1 MLALRNKLT
10 QIFRFD
16 KRRAVKLRGVC
27 SSYTF
32 IFGILCL
39 VLGAGNWIVGTLE
52 SAKYQALLHKT
63 AQTGLEE
70 SYKSFQELDQQ
81 KNEEVLLRI
90 NQDRERYNAARVKL
104 DFYYVVLIG
113 GRWLLLI
120 GAGVTV
126 ASVIRLVRRDIPV
139 NTTMT

>member
-126 ASVIRLVRRDIPV
+126 ASVIRLIRRDTPV
-139 NTTMT
+139 NTTMI

>member
-1 MLALRNKLT
+1 MTIRE
-10 QIFRFD
+10 
-16 KRRAVKLRGVC
+16 VY
-27 SSYTF
+27 SSYF
-32 IFGILCL
+32 LIFGIVCL
-39 VLGAGNWIVGTLE
+39 FLGGGNWIVGTLE
-52 SAKYQALLHKT
+52 SEKYRTLLHKT

-70 SYKSFQELDQQ
+70 SYRNFQELDQQ

-104 DFYYVVLIG
+104 DFYYVVLVG

-126 ASVIRLVRRDIPV
+126 ASIIRLIRRDIPASI
-139 NTTMT
+139 TTI

>member
-1 MLALRNKLT
+1 MTIRE
-10 QIFRFD
+10 
-16 KRRAVKLRGVC
+16 VY
-27 SSYTF
+27 SSYF
-32 IFGILCL
+32 LIFGIVCL
-39 VLGAGNWIVGTLE
+39 FLGGGNWIVGTLE
-52 SAKYQALLHKT
+52 SEKYRTLLHKT

-70 SYKSFQELDQQ
+70 SYRNFQELDQQ

-104 DFYYVVLIG
+104 DFYYVVLVG

-126 ASVIRLVRRDIPV
+126 ASIIRLIRRDVPASI
-139 NTTMT
+139 TTI

>member
-1 MLALRNKLT
+1 MKIR
-10 QIFRFD
+10 D
-16 KRRAVKLRGVC
+16 VY
-27 SSYTF
+27 SSYPLML
-32 IFGILCL
+32 GILCL
-39 VLGAGNWIVGTLE
+39 FLGAGNWIVGISE

-70 SYKSFQELDQQ
+70 SYRSLQELDQQ

-90 NQDRERYNAARVKL
+90 NKDRERYNAARVKL
-104 DFYYVVLIG
+104 DFYHVVLIG

-126 ASVIRLVRRDIPV
+126 ASIIRLIRRDAPV
-139 NTTMT
+139 SISAT

>member
-1 MLALRNKLT
+1 M
-10 QIFRFD
+10 
-16 KRRAVKLRGVC
+16 AVKLRNVC

-39 VLGAGNWIVGTLE
+39 VLGAGNWIVGTFE

-70 SYKSFQELDQQ
+70 SYRSFQELDQQ

-90 NQDRERYNAARVKL
+90 NQDRERYNAARVKS

-139 NTTMT
+139 NTTMI

>member
-1 MLALRNKLT
+1 
-10 QIFRFD
+10 
-16 KRRAVKLRGVC
+16 VKLRDIY
-27 SSYTF
+27 SNPTF
-32 IFGILCL
+32 ILGVLCL
-39 VLGAGNWIVGTLE
+39 VLGTGNWIVGTFE

-70 SYKSFQELDQQ
+70 SYRSFQELDEQ

-126 ASVIRLVRRDIPV
+126 ASIIRLMRRDTPV
-139 NTTMT
+139 SGTTI

>member
-1 MLALRNKLT
+1 M
-10 QIFRFD
+10 
-16 KRRAVKLRGVC
+16 AVKLRNVR

-39 VLGAGNWIVGTLE
+39 VLGAGNWIVGTFE

-126 ASVIRLVRRDIPV
+126 TSIIRLIRRDIPLSI
-139 NTTMT
+139 TTI